1 MTVNPRNTSRTCP
14 VCGHV
19 SADNRTTQA
28 KFACVSCGH
37 QAHADVVG
45 AINILARGMQN
56 MRHGGKDMP
65 PNACIE
71 SFVSSPCEEMEE
83 TTCTYDLVFPEGHT
97 KESQGFPLR
106 GNRDS
111 SHGGDVS
118 HAKLARVKHASP
130 MKQEPTE
137 VILQDE

>member
-1 MTVNPRNTSRTCP
+1 
-14 VCGHV
+14 
-19 SADNRTTQA
+19 
-28 KFACVSCGH
+28 
-37 QAHADVVG
+37 
-45 AINILARGMQN
+45 
-56 MRHGGKDMP
+56 MP

-71 SFVSSPCEEMEE
+71 SFMPSLGEGMGE
-83 TTCTYDLVFPEGHT
+83 TTCTYDLVFPEGHA
-97 KESQGFPLR
+97 KEIQGFPLR

-137 VILQDE
+137 VILQDEYLEERRRNPRSIMGRWPMVFRVAKEGLGGC